1 MIFPFECKI
10 SNVCKILG
18 ETRDKKF
25 KKTFIVHIDLS
36 ENARPGRFNI
46 SWHFNFIFYF
56 KDTHREK
63 APSNKI
69 PALTKTI
76 NIWVVGTSNQLFIR
90 GSYTETKF

>member
-1 MIFPFECKI
+1 MIFPFECNI
-10 SNVCKILG
+10 SNVYKILG
-18 ETRDKKF
+18 ETQDNKY

-46 SWHFNFIFYF
+46 SRYFNLIFYF

-63 APSNKI
+63 ASSNKI